1 MSYKYFLLDTPAPH
15 VCLIT
20 INRPEQRNAVS
31 AEMWRELRS
40 VFEAA
45 RANQDIR
52 VVIITGAGGKS
63 FASGADISEMEQ
75 WTDREKHREYISFME
90 GAFEAVSNFPR
101 PVIAMINGFALGA
114 GCEIALVCD
123 LRIATDKS
131 KFGIPA
137 AKLGIVL
144 NYPMTLR
151 LVNLIGG
158 GATKELLFTGDIID
172 AGRAYQLGLVNR
184 VVEKENLYDEC
195 LGIAQRIIDCAPLAV
210 DGDKKVINY
219 CLRDTGLDNPEIE
232 EIELRSFESE
242 DHLEGVKAFLQKR
255 KPAWQ
260 GR

>member
-15 VCLIT
+15 VYLIT
-20 INRPEQRNAVS
+20 INRPAQHNAVN
-31 AEMWRELRS
+31 AEMWKELRS
-40 VFEAA
+40 ILEDA
-45 RANQDIR
+45 RSNQDIR
-52 VVIITGAGGKS
+52 VVIITGAGDKS

-75 WTDREKHREYISFME
+75 WTDREKHRKYVGLME
-90 GAFEAVSNFPR
+90 GAFEAVFNFPR

-114 GCEIALVCD
+114 GCELSVVCD
-123 LRIATDKS
+123 IRVATTKA

-151 LVNLIGG
+151 LINLIGG

-172 AGRAYQLGLVNR
+172 AGRALQLGLVNR
-184 VVEKENLYDEC
+184 VVEKEKLYEEC
-195 LGIAQRIIDCAPLAV
+195 LELAQRIINCAPLAV

-219 CLRDTGLDNPEIE
+219 CLQNTRLVDHEVE
-232 EIELRSFESE
+232 EVELRSIESE
-242 DHLEGVKAFLQKR
+242 DHLEGVRAFLQKR
-255 KPAWQ
+255 KPDWT

>member
-1 MSYKYFLLDTPAPH
+1 MSYEYFLLDTPAPH
-15 VCLIT
+15 VYLIT
-20 INRPEQRNAVS
+20 INRPVQHNAVN

-40 VFEAA
+40 VLDDA
-45 RANQDIR
+45 RTNQDIR
-52 VVIITGAGGKS
+52 VVIITGAGEKS

-75 WTDREKHREYISFME
+75 WSDRERHREYVSLME
-90 GAFEAVSNFPR
+90 EAFEAVFNFPR

-114 GCEIALVCD
+114 GCELALVCD
-123 LRIATDKS
+123 IRIATNKS

-151 LVNLIGG
+151 LINLIGG

-184 VVEKENLYDEC
+184 VVEKERLYEEC
-195 LGIAQRIIDCAPLAV
+195 LEIAQKIIDCAPLAV

-219 CLRDTGLDNPEIE
+219 CLRNTRLDVPQLE
-232 EIELRSFESE
+232 EIELRSIESE
-242 DHLEGVKAFLQKR
+242 DHLEGVRAFLQKR
-255 KPAWQ
+255 KPVWI